1 MLFNYHTHTKR
12 CHHASGEDREY
23 VEAAIAA
30 GVKTLG
36 FSDHA
41 PYIFPNGYRSGHRI
55 EPEELFAYVES
66 VRALAKEYEKDVC
79 ILCGFELEYYPAH
92 HQEAMALL
100 RQVNPDYLILG
111 QHALN
116 NEYDGFPVHNHPQEE
131 VVSAYV
137 AQTIE
142 GLATGDFTYLAHP
155 DIVGWVENSE
165 KAKREY
171 RRLCEF
177 AKENNIPLEINLL
190 GVRRNRCYPARPFWE
205 LAGEVGASVVIG
217 VDAHEPQAFLQKNA
231 EEKALQLVK
240 ELGLKLIEEP
250 FL

>member
-12 CHHASGEDREY
+12 CHHATGEDREY

-41 PYIFPNGYRSGHRI
+41 PYIFPNGFRSRHRI
-55 EPEELFAYVES
+55 EIEELFDYVNS
-66 VRALAKEYEKDVC
+66 VRSLAKEYEKDVH

-92 HQEAMALL
+92 HKEAMALL
-100 RQVNPDYLILG
+100 RQVNPDYVILG

-116 NEYDGFPVHNHPQEE
+116 NEYDGFAVHNHPQEE

-142 GLATGDFTYLAHP
+142 GLATGDFAYLAHP
-155 DIVGWVENSE
+155 DIVGWVEDSE
-165 KAKREY
+165 IAKREY
-171 RRLCEF
+171 RRLCAF
-177 AKENNIPLEINLL
+177 AKEKNIPLEINLL
-190 GVRRNRCYPARPFWE
+190 GIRSNRCYPARPFWE
-205 LAGEVGASVVIG
+205 IAKDVGVNVLLG
-217 VDAHEPQAFLQKNA
+217 VDAHEPEAFLQKDA
-231 EEKALQLVK
+231 EEQARKLVK
-240 ELGLKLIEEP
+240 ELGLSLIEKP